1 MSSNGRFMDVTTGE
15 ILDVVESGHFHNGT
29 TEPQKV
35 LVDVSP
41 GQRVRSY
48 RPKKFDRTHD
58 FTMVFHANNRDLV
71 RNKRLTDDE
80 KSLLFSILIFL
91 DYDQYVKDEQSF
103 YFNVNRVADLMGW
116 SRQRAARVLDGLCSR
131 DKRLL
136 GCTKIGREK
145 YYMLNPHFIYRGDT
159 SVLATAV
166 KLFEQA
172 AVDNDEE
179 ESA

>member
-1 MSSNGRFMDVTTGE
+1 VGRYVNAETGE
-15 ILDVVESGHFHNGT
+15 IVDVIESGHFHNGT
-29 TEPQKV
+29 DEARKV
-35 LVDVSP
+35 IVEVAP
-41 GQRVRSY
+41 GQRVKPF
-48 RPKKFDRTHD
+48 RPKKFEKIHD
-58 FTMVFHANNRDLV
+58 FTMVFHASNRELV
-71 RNKRLTDDE
+71 RNKRLSDDE

-103 YFNVNRVADLMGW
+103 YFNVNRVAELMGW
-116 SRQRAARVLDGLCSR
+116 SRQRTSRVLDGLCAR
-131 DKRLL
+131 EKRLL

-172 AVDNDEE
+172 ALDNEVE
-179 ESA
+179 AEG